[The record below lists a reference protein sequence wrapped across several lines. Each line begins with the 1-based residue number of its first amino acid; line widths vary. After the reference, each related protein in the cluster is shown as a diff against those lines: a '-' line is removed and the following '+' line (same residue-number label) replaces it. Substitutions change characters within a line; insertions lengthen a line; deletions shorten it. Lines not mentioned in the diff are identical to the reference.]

1 LAKAADKG
9 AAGSTVD
16 DEMLTQDLLE
26 ANKQKEE
33 MINFFFKDPE
43 EELIFND
50 QENVSLS
57 TATRDRKTT
66 MGGQNVA
73 TRNTRGQDQTSH
85 HMSSKQSNYFME

>member
-1 LAKAADKG
+1 
-9 AAGSTVD
+9 
-16 DEMLTQDLLE
+16 MLTHDLLE

-33 MINFFFKDPE
+33 MMNFFFKDPE

-66 MGGQNVA
+66 MGQNHA
-73 TRNTRGQDQTSH
+73 TRNTRAHDQTSNN
-85 HMSSKQSNYFME
+85 MSSK